1 MKGLKK
7 VICLIASMSVMV
19 GAFAGCGS
27 SDDSKETK
35 TAYTQKDPKDYKGTI
50 TFWHFNKDEGP
61 VMKEMFEKAYPNVK
75 VNLQIISDQNQGYQN
90 KLTSAIANG
99 SGVLDVFC
107 GESAVVKRFV
117 NLENGFA
124 DLSQKPFEAESV
136 INKMIPATVD
146 IGRDDNGKI
155 RALTYQ
161 VTPGALAYKR
171 NVAKKYL
178 GTDDP
183 DKISEMISTVDK
195 LTDVA
200 KTLKEKSNGKV
211 KLVASRS
218 EHERVYFGARSEGW
232 VKDGKLNVDPMIDK
246 FVDVAK
252 TYRDSGY
259 ESGLTQ
265 WQPAWAASIAKEE
278 NLFYACPSW
287 GIANIIEC
295 NDKDGKDK
303 GTWGLAQS
311 PIPYTWGGTWLG
323 VYDKSK
329 NKELAWQFVK
339 YMTSNKEG
347 MKAWTK
353 KMGDVMNNTDV
364 IDEYK
369 KSGTLNKTFN
379 QNPYTVFD
387 KSMSKINGKIMT
399 QYDDRINAAFDD
411 ALDTYLAGKCSKD
424 DMWKKVKEKV
434 KSDYPELNVE

>member
-19 GAFAGCGS
+19 GAFSGCGS

-75 VNLQIISDQNQGYQN
+75 INLQIISDQNQGYQN

-99 SGVLDVFC
+99 SGVPDVFC

-171 NVAKKYL
+171 SVAKKYL

-195 LTDVA
+195 LT
-200 KTLKEKSNGKV
+200 
-211 KLVASRS
+211 
-218 EHERVYFGARSEGW
+218 
-232 VKDGKLNVDPMIDK
+232 
-246 FVDVAK
+246 DVAK

-347 MKAWTK
+347 MKAWTE

-369 KSGTLNKTFN
+369 KSGPVNKTFN